1 MMMRRYDDTIYL
13 WLHTDLLL
21 TIDAKK
27 LDVKNDFYI
36 FDTCFWTFLIFERF
50 LIFPVAF
57 FLLYQTYIYAFNSTL
72 QYLYQYSITNC
83 CANNW
88 PDCLVAADICAVSQL
103 LYRYT
108 SIGW

>member
-13 WLHTDLLL
+13 WLHTDLVL

-36 FDTCFWTFLIFERF
+36 FDTCFWTFLIFERC

-57 FLLYQTYIYAFNSTL
+57 FYTKPTSMLLTQLYNTSTNTASPIAVQTIDRT
-72 QYLYQYSITNC
+72 
-83 CANNW
+83 
-88 PDCLVAADICAVSQL
+88 V
-103 LYRYT
+103 
-108 SIGW
+108 